1 MKLMKA
7 LSRLVEE
14 QQPHHSSTRLHHPL
28 FHRLQLTDNKV
39 YMRDGQ
45 KQNHGETQKKD
56 FDHLLASV
64 HMDAYSNH
72 QDGQDDEEDDA
83 VDQNRDSAGVHVA
96 ELDHPRSR
104 W

>member
-1 MKLMKA
+1 MKA

-14 QQPHHSSTRLHHPL
+14 QQPHHSSTRVHHPL
-28 FHRLQLTDNKV
+28 FHRLQLTDNKKV
-39 YMRDGQ
+39 YMRDGP

-64 HMDAYSNH
+64 HVDAYSNH

>member
-1 MKLMKA
+1 M
-7 LSRLVEE
+7 
-14 QQPHHSSTRLHHPL
+14 
-28 FHRLQLTDNKV
+28 TDRNKT
-39 YMRDGQ
+39 MA
-45 KQNHGETQKKD
+45 KPKND
-56 FDHLLASV
+56 FDHLASV
-64 HMDAYSNH
+64 HVDAYSNH